1 MIYLTIPC
9 GKRENY
15 IKMIDFKVYVSYLQE
30 QLHIEME
37 DFNSVFVKFLVDNE
51 WFGVDPVWLDGKLMI
66 EPNDFQPYYAKI
78 KDFFGNYT
86 LETEDKNSILISMLK
101 ADLPDT
107 TEKLELFYEEYG
119 FPDEIIYYLTD
130 FLLKHLRKDICIM
143 NDEDIQELLIIAY
156 DELLKQYGDLLGSFL
171 RWLKDGFKTKYLN
184 DYFMSRRQD
193 KSVSN
198 ESYDSEEYL
207 ELLYCLFNDEYI
219 LENDMYARAAQSK
232 NYVDTWLFLAL
243 HFICALRNS
252 DIVRIH
258 HPRLTMKP
266 EEVLKQVIEGDFSE
280 EDARLTLYSI
290 TWRLTALPLTPNKTK
305 KHSGISSIKLC
316 IPESVEVHMG
326 ILFAIAEAHR
336 QINNIPN
343 DEPLIRVI
351 TDYDRI
357 TRYMGDDIGALFLES
372 NFRTRAANKSYLQSI
387 FMLTDDI
394 LENDD
399 EFNTKGYILA
409 ALARSHKGS
418 YGEFATTTAIYLK
431 DAKLSGLTPEFVARE
446 LFERGV
452 LSFIPSML
460 LKMITDGDYNRLPVQ
475 RQTELIREL
484 DLSPR
489 EIEGI
494 VAISNK
500 SRKQSTELIEEILTN
515 EDDKRN
521 SILRILHRIGNGNA
535 VSKQDE
541 CLCLISAM
549 KKICPYHDR
558 SSCIGCTYEISTKS
572 TVFLMISE
580 YNRLLALYNETSNE
594 RLKEKYKTLIK
605 EAVLPAV
612 DELLQCVQE
621 QYGDDALKSLER
633 IVKESVYAG
642 YK

>member
-1 MIYLTIPC
+1 
-9 GKRENY
+9 
-15 IKMIDFKVYVSYLQE
+15 MIDFKKYASYLQE
-30 QLHIEME
+30 QLHIEML
-37 DFNSVFVKFLVDNE
+37 DFNSVFMKFLVDNE
-51 WFGVDPVWLDGKLMI
+51 WFGINPVWHDGVLMI
-66 EPNDFQPYYAKI
+66 EPNDFQPCYDKI
-78 KDFFGNYT
+78 KDFFANYT
-86 LETEDKNSILISMLK
+86 LEIEDKNSILISMLK
-101 ADLPDT
+101 SKLLDT
-107 TEKLELFYEEYG
+107 TDKLELFYQEYG
-119 FPDEIIYYLTD
+119 APDEIVYYFTD
-130 FLLKHLRKDICIM
+130 FLLKHLKKDMCIM
-143 NDEDIQELLIIAY
+143 DDNDVEELLIIAY
-156 DELLKQYGDLLGSFL
+156 DELSKQYGDILVSFL
-171 RWLKDGFKTKYLN
+171 RWLKDGFKTIYLN
-184 DYFMSRRQD
+184 DYFMSKRQD
-193 KSVSN
+193 KSVTN
-198 ESYDSEEYL
+198 EAYDSEEYL
-207 ELLYCLFNDEYI
+207 ELLYCLFNEEYI
-219 LENDMYARAAQSK
+219 LENDMYVCAAQSK

-266 EEVLKQVIEGDFSE
+266 EEVLKQVIQGDFSD
-280 EDARLTLYSI
+280 EDSRLTLYSI

-326 ILFAIAEAHR
+326 TLFAIAEAHR
-336 QINNIPN
+336 QLYNIPD
-343 DEPLIRVI
+343 DESLIRVI
-351 TDYDRI
+351 SDYDRI
-357 TRYMGDDIGALFLES
+357 TRYMGDEIGALFLES
-372 NFRTRAANKSYLQSI
+372 NFRTRAVNKSYLQSV

-431 DAKLSGLTPEFVARE
+431 DAKLSGLTPEFVAME

-460 LKMITDGDYNRLPVQ
+460 LKMITDGDYNRLPVHK
-475 RQTELIREL
+475 QTELIQEL
-484 DLSPR
+484 DLSPS
-489 EIEGI
+489 EIESI

-500 SRKQSTELIEEILTN
+500 LRAQSAELIEEIMAD

-549 KKICPYHDR
+549 KKICPYYDK
-558 SSCIGCTYEISTKS
+558 SSCIGCKYEISTKS

-580 YNRLLALYNETSNE
+580 YNRLLALFNDTTNE

-605 EAVLPAV
+605 EIVLPAV

-621 QYGDDALKSLER
+621 QYGEEALKSLEK
-633 IVKESVYAG
+633 IVMESANAQ

>member
-1 MIYLTIPC
+1 
-9 GKRENY
+9 
-15 IKMIDFKVYVSYLQE
+15 MIDFKEYASYLQE
-30 QLHIEME
+30 QLQIEMV
-37 DFNSVFVKFLVDNE
+37 DFNSVFIKFLVDNE
-51 WFGVDPVWLDGKLMI
+51 WFGINPVWQDGVLMI
-66 EPNDFQPYYAKI
+66 EPNNFQPYYDHI
-78 KDFFGNYT
+78 KDFFANYT

-101 ADLPDT
+101 SKLLDT
-107 TEKLELFYEEYG
+107 TDKLELFYQEYG
-119 FPDEIIYYLTD
+119 VPYEIVYYLTD
-130 FLLKHLRKDICIM
+130 FLLKHLKKDMCIM
-143 NDEDIQELLIIAY
+143 DDNDVHEFMIIAY
-156 DELLKQYGDLLGSFL
+156 DELSKQYGDILGSFL

-184 DYFMSRRQD
+184 GYFMSKRQD

-198 ESYDSEEYL
+198 EAYDSEEYL
-207 ELLYCLFNDEYI
+207 ELLYCLFNEEYI
-219 LENDMYARAAQSK
+219 LENDMYVCAAQSK

-266 EEVLKQVIEGDFSE
+266 EEVLKQVIHGDFSD

-326 ILFAIAEAHR
+326 TLFAIAEAHR
-336 QINNIPN
+336 QLYNIPY
-343 DEPLIRVI
+343 DESLISVI
-351 TDYDRI
+351 SDYDRI
-357 TRYMGDDIGALFLES
+357 TRYMGDEIGALFLES
-372 NFRTRAANKSYLQSI
+372 NFRTRAVNKSYLQSV

-431 DAKLSGLTPEFVARE
+431 DAKLSGLTPEFVAME
-446 LFERGV
+446 LLERGV

-460 LKMITDGDYNRLPVQ
+460 LKMITDGDYTRLPVHK
-475 RQTELIREL
+475 QTELIQEL
-484 DLSPR
+484 DLSPS
-489 EIEGI
+489 EIENI

-500 SRKQSTELIEEILTN
+500 SRTQSAELIEEILSD

-549 KKICPYHDR
+549 KKICPYYDR
-558 SSCIGCTYEISTKS
+558 SGCIGCKYEISTKS

-580 YNRLLALYNETSNE
+580 YNRLLALYNGTSNE

-605 EAVLPAV
+605 ETVLPAV

-621 QYGDDALKSLER
+621 QYGDEALKSLEK
-633 IVKESVYAG
+633 IVMESANAQ